1 MNKNLLPGEGHSFDA
16 AVAEL
21 PPLPAIIEYEDEY
34 DEVVRSIRTRE
45 CWNEVAIHVSGES
58 TIFRFNQI
66 DSSVRELVRHYLLSN
81 LQVVAPGTMINYYR
95 GIFAV
100 QASDIKLVSCA
111 SPLEV
116 KEAWP
121 TLSAKY
127 PIQMM
132 AALKSLL
139 GFLCKCRFMSWSSLY
154 ADFVSYSLSLQG
166 KDPYASVRSGSCFLT
181 IEQEAKLVRW
191 IDSAAQGSSALDRRE
206 VEIACLIV
214 CSYQFGMRPK
224 QLGMIRNRDCSV
236 RQSTED
242 GTSIVH
248 LTFRMIKQRDEQL
261 SGLPLVRKVKREWA
275 PLFSCLVQ
283 LKKGEPKDAFLFG
296 FKSRAELSSSL
307 IKQLDEILPGGG
319 VTAYD
324 LRHTMAQRLVDS
336 GASQEELA
344 AALGHSALR
353 TGLVYFG
360 ASANQAELV
369 NKALGASPVYQTI
382 AKIARD
388 KFIDPLQLA
397 QLTGAQQVAG
407 VPHGIPVA
415 GIGGCTTGQPSCPSN
430 PVTSCYGCP
439 KFMPVHD
446 PQVHQQV
453 LDDFRSVV
461 VQFRDVGYGDMASP
475 AYLQLQRT
483 IAEVQA
489 VIQELETHDA

>member
-1 MNKNLLPGEGHSFDA
+1 M
-16 AVAEL
+16 
-21 PPLPAIIEYEDEY
+21 
-34 DEVVRSIRTRE
+34 
-45 CWNEVAIHVSGES
+45 
-58 TIFRFNQI
+58 
-66 DSSVRELVRHYLLSN
+66 
-81 LQVVAPGTMINYYR
+81 VAPGTMVNYYR

-100 QASDIKLVSCA
+100 QASDIKFVACA

-116 KEAWP
+116 KAVWP
-121 TLSAKY
+121 NLSIKY
-127 PIQMM
+127 PLQMM
-132 AALKSLL
+132 TALKSFM
-139 GFLCKCRFMSWSSLY
+139 GFLCRCQFMAWSSLY
-154 ADFVSYSLSLQG
+154 VDFVSYSLSLQG

-191 IDSAAQGSSALDRRE
+191 IDSAAHGANALDRSKA
-206 VEIACLIV
+206 EIACLIV

-224 QLGMIRNRDCSV
+224 QLGMIRKRDSSV

-248 LTFRMIKQRDEQL
+248 LTFRMIKQRDEML
-261 SGLPLVRKVKREWA
+261 SRLPLMRKVKREWS
-275 PLFSCLVQ
+275 PLFSRLML
-283 LKKGEPKDAFLFG
+283 LKKDESKDAFLFG
-296 FKSRAELSSSL
+296 FNSRAELSSSL
-307 IKQLDEILPGGG
+307 IRQLDEILPGGG

-344 AALGHSALR
+344 AALGHSVLR

-369 NKALGASPVYQTI
+369 NKALGASPVYQII
-382 AKIARD
+382 AKIAHD
-388 KFIDPLQLA
+388 KFIDPQQLA

-407 VPHGIPVA
+407 VPHGIPIA

-430 PVTSCYGCP
+430 PVISCYGCP

-446 PQVHQQV
+446 LQMHQQV
-453 LDDFRSVV
+453 LEEFRSVV
-461 VQFRDVGYGDMASP
+461 VKFRDVGHGDMASP

-483 IAEVQA
+483 IAEVQV
-489 VIQELETHDA
+489 VIQELEAHHA

>member
-1 MNKNLLPGEGHSFDA
+1 MINIHSANDA
-16 AVAEL
+16 DAFESAIDAL
-21 PPLPAIIEYEDEY
+21 PPLPSIIHYEDDY
-34 DEVVRSIRTRE
+34 DDLARSVRTSE
-45 CWNEVAIHVSGES
+45 CSDSVRIHVSG
-58 TIFRFNQI
+58 
-66 DSSVRELVRHYLLSN
+66 SVIELHFDRLDERARKLCRYYLLWN
-81 LQVVAPGTMINYYR
+81 LQEMAPASIYYYFR
-95 GIFAV
+95 H
-100 QASDIKLVSCA
+100 
-111 SPLEV
+111 
-116 KEAWP
+116 
-121 TLSAKY
+121 LSAVSGFDLKLLASSRPLQAKAEWSSMSLRY
-127 PIQMM
+127 SSQTM

-139 GFLCKCRFMSWSSLY
+139 RFCCRFSFMNWSPLY
-154 ADFVSYSLSLQG
+154 ADFASYALPVGSAA
-166 KDPYASVRSGSCFLT
+166 PYSTVRSGECFLT
-181 IEQEAKLVRW
+181 TQQEATLVRW
-191 IDSAAQGSSALDRRE
+191 IDQKVIE
-206 VEIACLIV
+206 VEKLGRRDLQMACLVV

-224 QLGMIRNRDCSV
+224 QLGMVRVRDCVV
-236 RQSTED
+236 RQSNED
-242 GTSIVH
+242 GSHIVH
-248 LTFRMIKQRDEQL
+248 LTFRMIKQRDASL
-261 SGLPLVRKVKREWA
+261 TGTPLVRKVKREWS
-275 PLFSCLVQ
+275 PLFRSMMN
-283 LKKGEPKDAFLFG
+283 KMKGEDESAFLFG
-296 FKSRAELSSSL
+296 FTSRVALSNALNTQFDS
-307 IKQLDEILPGGG
+307 ILPGGG

-324 LRHTMAQRLVDS
+324 LRHTLAQRLVDS

-382 AKIARD
+382 AKIAHD
-388 KFIDPLQLA
+388 KFIDPQELA

-446 PQVHQQV
+446 LQLHQQV
-453 LDDFRSVV
+453 LQEFRSVV

-489 VIQELETHDA
+489 VIQELEVQDA